1 MTSPSKTSY
10 YHEIKVK
17 YKRHG
22 RDAFSEEWCVA
33 GTDRAED
40 ILSES
45 EHTRARLH
53 KKLYKKSKA
62 KHQPLTVVE
71 ILDTVVLGRQ
81 NDKTRPDSGS
91 LQ

>member
-53 KKLYKKSKA
+53 KELY
-62 KHQPLTVVE
+62 
-71 ILDTVVLGRQ
+71 
-81 NDKTRPDSGS
+81 
-91 LQ
+91 